1 MAFPS
6 RIQGSGISG
15 GATGSIAGDVATGVS
30 AAGTTAGTSTQ
41 LSAVYNV
48 VTVVTSSAAGV
59 KLPTAEAGALCFV
72 ANDDS
77 ADSLTVYPQ
86 TGSTIDGAA
95 SVAVAAGK
103 RRFFV
108 GTSPTTWVSLLGA

>member
-6 RIQGSGISG
+6 RIQGSGQSG
-15 GATGSIAGDVATGVS
+15 LSSTAIAGDVAAGLTATG
-30 AAGTTAGTSTQ
+30 TNAGTSTQ

-59 KLPTAEAGALCFV
+59 KLPTVEIGALCFV

-108 GTSPTTWVSLLGA
+108 GTSATTWVSLLGA

>member
-41 LSAVYNV
+41 LTAVYNV
-48 VTVVTSSAAGV
+48 VSTVTAAAAGV
-59 KLPTAEAGALCFV
+59 KLPTAETGAMCFV
-72 ANDDS
+72 ANDDG

-108 GTSPTTWVSLLGA
+108 GTSPTTWVSVLGA

>member
-1 MAFPS
+1 M
-6 RIQGSGISG
+6 
-15 GATGSIAGDVATGVS
+15 
-30 AAGTTAGTSTQ
+30 
-41 LSAVYNV
+41 
-48 VTVVTSSAAGV
+48 
-59 KLPTAEAGALCFV
+59 CFV

-108 GTSPTTWVSLLGA
+108 GTSPTTWVSVLGA